1 MLGLGL
7 AYAGSQNE
15 DLIEPLTSVLEDFS
29 YNFEVSAFAALALG
43 LIFLGSGNDAV
54 FGNMIGI
61 LLARNEEKKDLIETP
76 YLILYTLGMGL
87 IVFGMQK
94 DSEMMLEMTQLSEF
108 ANETKQYFNILI
120 TACAYADS
128 GNVLK
133 VQEMMLYIAKSK
145 NEIHNKVQVT

>member
-1 MLGLGL
+1 
-7 AYAGSQNE
+7 
-15 DLIEPLTSVLEDFS
+15 
-29 YNFEVSAFAALALG
+29 
-43 LIFLGSGNDAV
+43 
-54 FGNMIGI
+54 MIGI

-108 ANETKQYFNILI
+108 SNETKQYFNILI
-120 TACAYADS
+120 TACAYAGS

-133 VQEMMLYIAKSK
+133 VQEMMLLIAKSK